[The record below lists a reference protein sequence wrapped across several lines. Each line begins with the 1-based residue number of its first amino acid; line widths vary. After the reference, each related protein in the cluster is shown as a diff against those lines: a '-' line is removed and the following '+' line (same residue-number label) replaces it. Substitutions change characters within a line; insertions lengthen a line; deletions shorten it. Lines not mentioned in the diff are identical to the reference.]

1 MKKQSTRHPYK
12 KHFVLVGKNYIPI
25 KDWYRNNPQHFQHIN
40 GVPTSNQIGVVLIR
54 LGYSKTETE
63 TEILYR

>member
-1 MKKQSTRHPYK
+1 MKKQSTRRPYK
-12 KHFVLVGKNYIPI
+12 KHLVLVGKNYIPV
-25 KDWYRNNPQHFQHIN
+25 KDWYRDNQQHFQHIQ

-54 LGYSKTETE
+54 LGYGRNDTE